1 MLRFEIDVEQ
11 MRNREYSEK
20 YLVRVAKSFARLTS
34 FQAKEEIQ
42 QKFDLKRPW
51 AQKGMR
57 YALLDSSPSE
67 ATSVVFHKDSFMR
80 KHRGETLAGNL
91 ATLTEFAQAR
101 YHGRNRRPRALLN
114 RKNVFRDEEGNI
126 FQREKDTKRRLFFF
140 SSTHKYVDRLNLLEI
155 ASRVSRSQ

>member
-11 MRNREYSEK
+11 VRNREYSEK
-20 YLVRVAKSFARLTS
+20 YLARAAKACARLTS
-34 FQAKEEIQ
+34 IQVKEEIPS
-42 QKFDLKRPW
+42 KFDLKRPW
-51 AQKGMR
+51 IAMGMR
-57 YALLDSSPSE
+57 YSLQDSSPSQ

-80 KHRGETLAGNL
+80 KHLGETLTGNL

-114 RKNVFRDEEGNI
+114 RKNVFRDEKGNI

-140 SSTHKYVDRLNLLEI
+140 SSTHKYVDRLNLMEI
-155 ASRVSRSQ
+155 ASRISRSQ